1 MSYQAESSDTEHNYH
16 SNNNRDGNRI
26 QGMVSLGQ
34 LIWTVVIGAGVFFTT
49 LWTTQSVSATR
60 ITQLEQEMVSLHKA
74 DEKIESTL
82 AQADSNNRGLL
93 LDISTRLREI
103 ELKMTELQTRIT
115 FAIERQQQDKKTN

>member
-1 MSYQAESSDTEHNYH
+1 MSYQAESSDTEQNYH

-60 ITQLEQEMVSLHKA
+60 ITQLEQEMLSLHKA

>member
-34 LIWTVVIGAGVFFTT
+34 LVWTVVIGAGVFFTT

-60 ITQLEQEMVSLHKA
+60 ITQLEQEIVSLHKA
-74 DEKIESTL
+74 DEKIGATL